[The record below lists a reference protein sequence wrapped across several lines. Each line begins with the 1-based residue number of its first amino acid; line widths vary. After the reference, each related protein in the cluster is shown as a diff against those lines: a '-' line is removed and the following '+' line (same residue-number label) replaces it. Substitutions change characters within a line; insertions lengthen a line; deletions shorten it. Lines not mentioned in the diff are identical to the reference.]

1 MIIKFS
7 ATKVISI
14 CFRVWIENN
23 FIFLELNAVNNI
35 VHNTY
40 EFKSKNAQREFPNLN
55 AKHQY
60 HASTIDLISEDE
72 DIRNKNKIISVE
84 KNSILQKN
92 SKKVEE
98 EAITS
103 KEFFLNNLT
112 EKIKETD
119 IREYFLK
126 LLNSCAISSI
136 RIFKNC
142 KNR

>member
-23 FIFLELNAVNNI
+23 FIFLELNDVNNI

-40 EFKSKNAQREFPNLN
+40 EFKSKNAQREFPNQNLN

-60 HASTIDLISEDE
+60 HASTIDHISEDE

-112 EKIKETD
+112 EKSRRQI
-119 IREYFLK
+119 LG
-126 LLNSCAISSI
+126 N
-136 RIFKNC
+136 IFWNY
-142 KNR
+142 